1 MRIVRMMK
9 LSCMTGSL
17 QNDRWGQPRGDR
29 ARQKSAEPGDVA
41 SLRLGRSGIA
51 LILVLWVLTL
61 LSVLVMEFCFS
72 MRTEINITRNFKEAG
87 QMYFYAQGGIQ
98 RAIAETIYRNDPA
111 IHARRQNLKAE
122 DSSGIDLEWR
132 LDGTPHTLPFEGA
145 DVEVRVKNESG
156 RINLNGAT
164 DVIIRKV
171 AKYFLEVGEQRDTV
185 VDSILDW
192 RDPDDLHRINGA
204 ENDYY
209 RSLPEPYDCKN
220 ANFDSVEELLL
231 VRGITPELFF
241 GKRVKREEGEEEIP
255 VVGLKDLF
263 TVFSTAANV
272 DINSAPLEVILV
284 LFGIPTDLA
293 KRVVEAREEQPFTDL
308 SDLSLRVPDLVPF
321 LLGVQLVYSQT
332 TPYFSIAS
340 LAKMKAGL
348 SVRGLECVVK
358 IDGQEKSGFKMV
370 MWKIGRAHV

>member
-1 MRIVRMMK
+1 MSG
-9 LSCMTGSL
+9 LL
-17 QNDRWGQPRGDR
+17 QNGRRVQPRGDR
-29 ARQKSAEPGDVA
+29 ARQKSAEPGDAA
-41 SLRLGRSGIA
+41 SLRFGRRGIA

-61 LSVLVMEFCFS
+61 LSVLAMEFCFS

-132 LDGTPHTLPFEGA
+132 LDGTPQTIPFEGA
-145 DVEVRVKNESG
+145 DVEVRVRNESG
-156 RINLNGAT
+156 RINLNRAT

-171 AKYFLEVGEQRDTV
+171 VKYFLEVGEQRDTV

-209 RSLPEPYDCKN
+209 RSLSEPYDCKN
-220 ANFDSVEELLL
+220 ADFDSVEELLL

-241 GKRVKREEGEEEIP
+241 GKRVKGEEGEEIP
-255 VVGLKDLF
+255 VVGLKDLL
-263 TVFSTAANV
+263 TVFSTATKV

-284 LFGIPTDLA
+284 LFGIPADLA
-293 KRVVEAREEQPFTDL
+293 KRVVEAREEQPFANL
-308 SDLSLRVPDLVPF
+308 SDLSLRVPDLGPF
-321 LLGVQLVYSQT
+321 LPEVQGFLDYSQT

-340 LAKMKAGL
+340 LAKMKTGQ

-370 MWKIGRAHV
+370 MWKDILF

>member
-17 QNDRWGQPRGDR
+17 QNDRRGQPRRDR

-41 SLRLGRSGIA
+41 SLRLGRRGIA

-111 IHARRQNLKAE
+111 IHARRQNLKTE

-209 RSLPEPYDCKN
+209 RSLSEPYDCKN
-220 ANFDSVEELLL
+220 ADFDSVEELLL
-231 VRGITPELFF
+231 VRGVTPELFF
-241 GKRVKREEGEEEIP
+241 GKRVKGEEGEEIP

-263 TVFSTAANV
+263 TVFSTAAKV

-293 KRVVEAREEQPFTDL
+293 KRVVEVREERSFENP
-308 SDLSLRVPDLVPF
+308 SDLSLRVPELVPF
-321 LLGVQLVYSQT
+321 LPEVQASLGFSQT
-332 TPYFSIAS
+332 TPYYSIAS

-370 MWKIGRAHV
+370 MWKDILF

>member
-17 QNDRWGQPRGDR
+17 QNDRRGQPRGDR

-41 SLRLGRSGIA
+41 SLRLGRRGIA

-209 RSLPEPYDCKN
+209 RSLSEPYDCKN
-220 ANFDSVEELLL
+220 ADFDSVEELLL
-231 VRGITPELFF
+231 VRGVTPELFF
-241 GKRVKREEGEEEIP
+241 GKRVKGEEGEEIP

-263 TVFSTAANV
+263 TVFSTAAKV

-293 KRVVEAREEQPFTDL
+293 KRVVEVREEHPFENP
-308 SDLSLRVPDLVPF
+308 SDLSLRVPELVPF
-321 LLGVQLVYSQT
+321 LPEVQASLGFSQT
-332 TPYFSIAS
+332 TPYYSIAS

-370 MWKIGRAHV
+370 MWKDILF